1 MYNPCMKVDLHAKN
15 ILIVDD
21 NKVNVLFLDAMLED
35 LDYISIFSASS
46 AKEAYKIM
54 QTKSIDLLL
63 LDVIMPEIDGL
74 EACKHIRTELNHPH
88 VPIIMV
94 TADTS
99 DETIVKSFEVGASD
113 YISKPINKTNLRVRV
128 HSALMGAYKD
138 ALIHNQNR
146 LLAVNETVQMLAHQ
160 WRQPLAL
167 INSTAIE
174 MSLSYEFE
182 ALTQDKLDSAIFKI
196 NDAVHTLSSTLDDF
210 SKISKNESEASLLKI
225 RSTVGTSVNLIR
237 DRLEANNIQVKTQ
250 FLDTI
255 EVRYFHNEMIKIL
268 IAIYTNTI
276 EAFSRNEKKENRQV
290 LVSTKQTKN
299 STFIVIADNA
309 GGVDESILPRIFEP
323 YVSIKAEKN
332 GVGLGL
338 YNAYNTLKKSMK
350 ASIKIKSHD
359 FKTVVTIELPNS

>member
-1 MYNPCMKVDLHAKN
+1 MKVDLYAKN

-21 NKVNVLFLDAMLED
+21 NKANLLFLEAMLED
-35 LDYISIFSASS
+35 LDYISVFSASN
-46 AKEAYKIM
+46 AEQAYVHM
-54 QTKSIDLLL
+54 QTNSIDLVL
-63 LDVIMPEIDGL
+63 LDVMMPDIDGI
-74 EACKHIRTELNHPH
+74 EACKHIRTGLNHSH

-94 TADTS
+94 TANTD

-167 INSTAIE
+167 ISSTVIE

-182 ALTQDKLDSAIFKI
+182 DLTQEKLDEAIYKI

-210 SKISKNESEASLLKI
+210 SKISKNESEASLLKL
-225 RSTVGTSVNLIR
+225 RSTVGTTVNLIR
-237 DRLEANNIQVKTQ
+237 DRLEANNIKIKAQ
-250 FLDTI
+250 FLDTVDI
-255 EVRYFHNEMIKIL
+255 RYFHNELIKIL
-268 IAIYTNTI
+268 IAIFTNSI
-276 EAFSRNEKKENRQV
+276 EAFSRTSININRQI
-290 LVSTKQTKN
+290 LVSTKQTDN

-309 GGVDESILPRIFEP
+309 GGVDEKILPRIFEP
-323 YVSIKAEKN
+323 YVSIKKEKN

-350 ASIKIKSHD
+350 ANIKVKSND
-359 FKTVVTIELPNS
+359 SKTIVTIELPNP